1 MYTAFIRIQQQHQQ
15 CNCLNVSRFSCI
27 LNQFKLMGQQ
37 KPKVTLVKQMQ
48 EPARFFIKPHKLEP
62 RVKSYSTSTNKE
74 DFRIY
79 QQNID
84 LDAFFGEEQKYEKVS
99 DVCLVND
106 HFILVKMPPMCK
118 EPTSNL
124 SASTAD
130 AASKKSKLPRCFKCS
145 RSSRISP
152 IIEDEE
158 KLPQK
163 STKIPNWKLKD
174 QDEIEV
180 FDSMTRLTLSYHEEQ
195 PLKIDALQSTT
206 HVINRAPVHWF
217 LWPFRWR
224 SVSKSKP
231 QLAAIHKTYFVKW
244 AKPPKAQ
251 WQGYGVDKL
260 KNYNLRRCRSSIF

>member
-15 CNCLNVSRFSCI
+15 CNVSRFSCI
-27 LNQFKLMGQQ
+27 LNRFKLMGQT

-48 EPARFFIKPHKLEP
+48 EPGRFFIRPHKSEP
-62 RVKSYSTSTNKE
+62 RTKPNSSSTNKE

-106 HFILVKMPPMCK
+106 HFILVKMPPMTK
-118 EPTSNL
+118 EPTPNL
-124 SASTAD
+124 AGSSAN

-152 IIEDEE
+152 ITEDEE
-158 KLPQK
+158 KLPQI
-163 STKIPNWKLKD
+163 STKIPNWTLKD
-174 QDEIEV
+174 QEEIEV
-180 FDSMTRLTLSYHEEQ
+180 FDSRTRITISYDEQQ

-206 HVINRAPVHWF
+206 HVINRAPAHWF
-217 LWPFRWR
+217 FWPFRR
-224 SVSKSKP
+224 RFVSKSKP

-244 AKPPKAQ
+244 TKPPKTQ
-251 WQGYGVDKL
+251 WHGYGVDKL
-260 KNYNLRRCRSSIF
+260 KNYELRRCRSSIF